1 MGEGESEGE
10 DIIQLSQWSERPSKS
25 LENNGNWTSEQSS
38 ARIVVCVDAG
48 EKILS
53 ADLNTKIACPKS
65 HFGLDYMQLH
75 LISFNVYE
83 TNYFVKIEGV
93 N

>member
-1 MGEGESEGE
+1 M
-10 DIIQLSQWSERPSKS
+10 
-25 LENNGNWTSEQSS
+25 
-38 ARIVVCVDAG
+38 DAG